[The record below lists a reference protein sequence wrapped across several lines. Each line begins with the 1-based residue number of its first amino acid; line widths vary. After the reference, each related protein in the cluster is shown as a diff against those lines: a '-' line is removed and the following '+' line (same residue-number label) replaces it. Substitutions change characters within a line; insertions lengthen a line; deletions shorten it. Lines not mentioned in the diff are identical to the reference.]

1 MVYPP
6 CRRHTSVI
14 PVRTAFCLLTVNNMF
29 PLSLMKSILNTDKH
43 DGYHAGSKVHG
54 LLSPPSGSVIKIV
67 LVINV
72 YTAPILFQNQLLSSA
87 TQMNLE
93 MHMLKQLPHLLLLIL
108 KGQGL
113 YLRFS

>member
-1 MVYPP
+1 MVDNMQAQRP
-6 CRRHTSVI
+6 
-14 PVRTAFCLLTVNNMF
+14 TVSSRSF
-29 PLSLMKSILNTDKH
+29 W
-43 DGYHAGSKVHG
+43 
-54 LLSPPSGSVIKIV
+54 SVIKIV

-72 YTAPILFQNQLLSSA
+72 YTAPISFQNQLLSSA

-93 MHMLKQLPHLLLLIL
+93 MHMLKQRPHLLLLIL